1 MASKSPSTQSA
12 KLVITNDSSKTR
24 TPSGSNSPIHQANNI
39 PKSSVGYEAP
49 VTPVPVPSFSS
60 ELVDDS
66 SPAIPLAQYH
76 SAKGQYPVVIP
87 SQRTHLPL
95 RSLQHVENSRLRM
108 EDEETEIAGDSPL
121 DEDFALTP
129 EPHSDIEPGSDH
141 EPRSRK
147 RKLGKIPKR
156 AGKSKTSPTFR
167 RANGRGRTVTSQPPV
182 KRIRTSPASR
192 NAKAIARFGAGI
204 GTQIFAPFKS
214 DSFYYGAEVQQV
226 LSDQRVHIKFFDD
239 LEDTSSLIR
248 NLRRFQLRV
257 NDTITVEDG
266 KRATVVDDSRWTA
279 DNEVTAIYMDGDEE
293 QSIIINAKDVRIPAR
308 SIQSQWKDRSLDPK
322 EIMPAIQ
329 RRTIRETP
337 SPSKL
342 SSSSVLSSRL
352 TRKPLSRYA
361 LIITLGP
368 KNDNSWVVKKE
379 MYQKMVRSSGG
390 TLLNDWSDIYSMP
403 GKYTYSNKRF
413 IMTQDDFKYS
423 LRDKNHN
430 DTFDKVFLV
439 SDIHNQKPKYLMA
452 LALGIPCISTDW
464 LDALAEGKQ
473 ESWSHH
479 LLAAGYSEYLGASV
493 SQLVDLNWG
502 ESVEHMTEI
511 MENSVPLKL
520 LAGKSVLCVGKE
532 TFPEPPKKVGFP
544 IEIYKCIC

>member
-129 EPHSDIEPGSDH
+129 

-430 DTFDKVFLV
+430 DTFDRVFLV